1 MAARLTEA
9 NEIFIAEYVK
19 TGNATEAYRKS
30 RPNSRASKKTQSEN
44 ACRLLIDSN
53 IAARIEELRAA
64 TIAATG
70 MNIERW
76 TKELNRLGT
85 ADIRKIMHPDGRM
98 KLPHELDDDTAAAIA
113 SFKIDIDGTIEYK
126 FWPKAQPLDMLGKH
140 IGAYERD
147 NKQKT
152 DPLASLLAQLS
163 GNVVGPSPDQ
173 NNDDDQGD

>member
-1 MAARLTEA
+1 MAAKLTEA

-152 DPLASLLAQLS
+152 DPLASLLATLT
-163 GNVVGPSPDQ
+163 GNVMGPKKE
-173 NNDDDQGD
+173 G